1 MNLNALETQENMAR
15 LLVVPS
21 SRRPA
26 TPHEVAAFNA
36 RLAPIEMHT
45 PTLHLMPGFQK
56 PGTPTTTTKS
66 LLEQDQQQALTT
78 SSAHGKKPLAF
89 EIPACFLPCVY
100 AGCGI
105 ALALCTLL
113 LPHFVTPCAHILGP
127 IWTAGVALHALADG
141 DPAWAWLGSLTA
153 LLLPF
158 VLLIGHPIFLCF
170 YLLVFSAFV
179 SGRFWRSLQGP
190 AFILVCVCLF
200 GLVTASVLSLLADHP
215 HAQLSVATGFS
226 LGGAIVSSAARFGRL
241 RLTVAGI

>member
-36 RLAPIEMHT
+36 RLAPIEMHA

-56 PGTPTTTTKS
+56 PSEKQLGHQHPDPAPITAPRKS
-66 LLEQDQQQALTT
+66 L
-78 SSAHGKKPLAF
+78 SF
-89 EIPACFLPCVY
+89 EIPGWFLPVVY

-113 LPHFVTPCAHILGP
+113 LPHFVAPCAHILGP
-127 IWTAGVALHALADG
+127 AWTAGVALHALADG
-141 DPAWAWLGSLTA
+141 DPAWAWLGILTA

-158 VLLIGHPIFLCF
+158 VLLVGHPVFLCF

-200 GLVTASVLSLLADHP
+200 GLVTACVLGLLADHP

-226 LGGAIVSSAARFGRL
+226 LGAAIVSSAARFGRL